1 VGADLS
7 ETVRGESLL
16 KLDGAVGS
24 DPAPRPV
31 SARRLVGLAECAE
44 YLGIVSRGGRPG
56 NRLWELLRAGKLQG
70 LPYVR
75 IGRSYRFDL
84 ADVEAWVR
92 HRAARSQH
100 GTGRFG

>member
-1 VGADLS
+1 MSKVARREDVLN
-7 ETVRGESLL
+7 R
-16 KLDGAVGS
+16 DDAVDS
-24 DPAPRPV
+24 DPALRPV

-56 NRLWELLRAGKLQG
+56 NRLWELLRAGKLPG

-84 ADVEAWVR
+84 ADVEAWVK
-92 HRAARSQH
+92 HRATRSSQH
-100 GTGRFG
+100 GTGCFG